1 MSDCQM
7 RTYTKL
13 QPSTQCRACGT
24 NNISKY
30 VNNFLSKIPT
40 ILILSSL
47 VSEFRRG
54 IQISFFLFFFFFFF
68 FFGAEGGGGVKEGV
82 NNVSK

>member
-1 MSDCQM
+1 MGGRVLKPKQYARLSNEVIYKEKQ
-7 RTYTKL
+7 
-13 QPSTQCRACGT
+13 QATQCRARGT

-47 VSEFRRG
+47 VSEF
-54 IQISFFLFFFFFFF
+54 
-68 FFGAEGGGGVKEGV
+68 
-82 NNVSK
+82 